1 MNEVL
6 WMSVLVGGA
15 VVLGLAP
22 SHPLDHCDPTGA
34 RAQSLRRA
42 ELRGTAMLAIGGL
55 TAIFMLHAC
64 TRGAWGVGVLVAL
77 LGALTA
83 LVLQPGPLVRA
94 VLVPMGM
101 WRLARTASRWGGP
114 PWLRD
119 PEGGSAL
126 MGVLALR
133 NRRGLNDDALL
144 ELETGILAGP
154 LRGAGLVASGLIAD
168 ARGDGVEARRL
179 LLSVDDLDPEV
190 CPPLARAIA
199 NDWLLEDAAARER
212 WAEVAARS
220 ENALAL
226 SAAGRLLHT
235 VSRRL
240 LGHATRGELIRAWL
254 SAPGRWK
261 TWSLFERAWDEPRMP
276 EFPIVDYDISLR
288 AANGYGLAGTGAAS
302 LHLDAV
308 AAHRRGELESKAL
321 ERLGRAWDETLWDIG
336 LRKRV
341 RMRALELDCGRTVEE
356 SMVELHRALCVE
368 VASMMPPIGHIPRG
382 GKTLER
388 AVGLFSDAQEHR
400 IECALKRLDAARSAA
415 ISPTAVELWHDWLEV
430 QDGYALFRR
439 ADAREA
445 LPVFQ
450 AIDAK
455 AATLVHW
462 LWYTRGERP
471 MANAIASWLAM
482 EADRVQDDASAA
494 YHRQYVAAGP

>member
-6 WMSVLVGGA
+6 WMSALVGGA
-15 VVLGLAP
+15 VILGLAP
-22 SHPLDHCDPTGA
+22 SRPLDHCDPDGA

-42 ELRGTAMLAIGGL
+42 ELRGTAMLAIAGL
-55 TAIFMLHAC
+55 TAALTLQAC
-64 TRGAWGVGVLVAL
+64 TRGAWVAGGVVML
-77 LGALTA
+77 LGASTA
-83 LVLQPGPLVRA
+83 LLLQPGPLVRA
-94 VLVPMGM
+94 VLVPLGM
-101 WRLARTASRWGGP
+101 WRLARAASRWGGP

-119 PEGGSAL
+119 PEGGAAL

-133 NRRGLNDDALL
+133 RRGTHDEALD
-144 ELETGILAGP
+144 ELERGVLAAP

-168 ARGDGVEARRL
+168 ARGENTEARRL
-179 LLSVDDLDPEV
+179 LLSVDELDPDV

-199 NDWLLEDAAARER
+199 NDWLLEDAASRDR
-212 WAEVAARS
+212 WAEVQARS

-240 LGHATRGELIRAWL
+240 LGHASRGELLRAWL

-261 TWSLFERAWDEPRMP
+261 TWSLLERAWDEPELP
-276 EFPIVDYDISLR
+276 KYPIVDHELNQR

-308 AAHRRGELESKAL
+308 GAHRRGELTSTEL

-341 RMRALELDCGRTVEE
+341 RARALELDCGRTVEE

-368 VASMMPPIGHIPRG
+368 VASMMPPIGDIPRG

-388 AVGLFSDAQEHR
+388 AVGLFSAAQEHR
-400 IECALKRLDAARSAA
+400 IACSLKRLDAARNAA
-415 ISPTAVELWHDWLEV
+415 ISPTAIDLWHDWLEV
-430 QDGYALFRR
+430 QDGYALHRR
-439 ADAREA
+439 ADAADA

-455 AATLVHW
+455 ASPLVHW
-462 LWYTRGERP
+462 LWHERSERP
-471 MANAIASWLAM
+471 LANAIATWLAM
-482 EADRVQDDASAA
+482 EAEKVQDQASAA